1 MGTVEPSRSTARGR
15 RSVESGLMPK
25 KTPATRKP
33 VVRVLPLLGV
43 AHLDRGFDYL
53 VEEADSEDV
62 QPGIKVRIR
71 FNGRLVDAIVLERL
85 HDSELAV
92 TCALSSA
99 SSHRSR
105 CIRRSLPGLSTP

>member
-85 HDSELAV
+85 HDSEFGGNLRFIAV
-92 TCALSSA
+92 SYTHLT
-99 SSHRSR
+99 
-105 CIRRSLPGLSTP
+105 LPTKA